1 MKNSRSTNL
10 FIQARFILFHVVFI
24 VSAFMVP
31 LKFSAAILGIALYF
45 IRMFGVTGGYHRY
58 FSHRAFKT
66 SRAFA
71 FTLACIAQ
79 SSAQRGAIWWAS
91 NHRHHHRYSDKEED
105 LHSPDQHGLF
115 YAHVGW
121 LWNERSY
128 QERQNV
134 EDLKRC
140 PELVFLN
147 NYPMLP
153 AIALGVL
160 TWLTLG
166 WSGLVH
172 GFGISTIFLFHGTFT
187 INSLTHV
194 WGSRRY
200 DTSDS
205 SRNNLWLALITLGE
219 GWHNNHHRYMR
230 SARQGFFWWEIDIT
244 FYVLWILEKIG
255 LVWELKKVPE
265 EVLQEKM

>member
-1 MKNSRSTNL
+1 M
-10 FIQARFILFHVVFI
+10 
-24 VSAFMVP
+24 
-31 LKFSAAILGIALYF
+31 
-45 IRMFGVTGGYHRY
+45 
-58 FSHRAFKT
+58 
-66 SRAFA
+66 
-71 FTLACIAQ
+71 
-79 SSAQRGAIWWAS
+79 
-91 NHRHHHRYSDKEED
+91 
-105 LHSPDQHGLF
+105 F

-121 LWNERSY
+121 LWNEKSY
-128 QERQNV
+128 NDRKNV

-147 NYPMLP
+147 RYPMLP

-172 GFGISTIFLFHGTFT
+172 GFGISTLFLFHGTFT

-200 DTSDS
+200 ETPDS

-219 GWHNNHHRYMR
+219 GWHNNHHYFQS
-230 SARQGFFWWEIDIT
+230 SAKAGFFWWQLDMTYYILKVWSWMGLIKNLRGVPDAVRYSTDREDI
-244 FYVLWILEKIG
+244 LNLQKN
-255 LVWELKKVPE
+255 PE
-265 EVLQEKM
+265 ELALRMKK